1 MQSTSGIDL
10 GPWQA
15 FFLTASVDVR
25 LKLCYLAGRM
35 ANISKIVM
43 YCQLCIEKLLQVMYR
58 QYCIVTICM
67 GLLC

>member
-15 FFLTASVDVR
+15 FFVTASVDVR

-35 ANISKIVM
+35 ANISMVR
-43 YCQLCIEKLLQVMYR
+43 LSHNDLL
-58 QYCIVTICM
+58 
-67 GLLC
+67 